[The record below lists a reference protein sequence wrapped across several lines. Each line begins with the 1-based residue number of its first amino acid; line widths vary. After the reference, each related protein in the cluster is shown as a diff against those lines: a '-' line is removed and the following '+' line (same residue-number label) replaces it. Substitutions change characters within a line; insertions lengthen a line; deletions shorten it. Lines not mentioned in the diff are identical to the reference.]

1 MLHTKRETILKGRLG
16 TNILEVGAYYA
27 MLSDMNAHCLVH
39 VLEQDKGDYIV
50 DSLYVSKPKRMFR
63 FWHNFTKVRK
73 TTAEVFQQAVD
84 CYDNSVNAILS
95 IDFDKTPVESY
106 RDTNGYY
113 FRIQGKSNN
122 RIFGRLITQFDL
134 EEVEVNPE
142 GKKIDTSEIFFEELS
157 PKVQFYSIDPKIYQK
172 VKKMYDILSHSLA
185 TLINSCL
192 E

>member
-27 MLSDMNAHCLVH
+27 MLSDMNAHCLIH

-84 CYDNSVNAILS
+84 CYDNSVKAIFS
-95 IDFDKTPVESY
+95 IDFEKTPVESY
-106 RDTNGYY
+106 RDANGYY
-113 FRIQGKSNN
+113 YRIEEKSNN
-122 RIFGRLITQFDL
+122 RIFGRLITQFNL
-134 EEVEVNPE
+134 EEIEINPE
-142 GKKIDTSEIFFEELS
+142 GRQFVSSEIFFEKLS
-157 PKVQFYSIDPKIYQK
+157 PKDRFYSIDPKIYQK
-172 VKKMYDILSHSLA
+172 VKKMYDILSHTL
-185 TLINSCL
+185 TILINSCL
-192 E
+192 K

>member
-1 MLHTKRETILKGRLG
+1 MLHTKRETILKGHLG

-50 DSLYVSKPKRMFR
+50 DSLYVSKPKRVFR
-63 FWHNFTKVRK
+63 FWHNYTKIRK

-84 CYDNSVNAILS
+84 CYENSVKAILS
-95 IDFDKTPVESY
+95 INFEKTPVESY
-106 RDTNGYY
+106 RDANGYY
-113 FRIQGKSNN
+113 YRIEENSNN
-122 RIFGRLITQFDL
+122 RIYGRLITQFNL

-142 GKKIDTSEIFFEELS
+142 SKKFVSSEIFFEELS
-157 PKVQFYSIDPKIYQK
+157 PKDRFYSIDPKIYQK
-172 VKKMYDILSHSLA
+172 VKKMYDILSQTLL

>member
-1 MLHTKRETILKGRLG
+1 MIHTKRETIQKGRLG

-50 DSLYVSKPKRMFR
+50 DFLYVSKPKRVFR
-63 FWHNFTKVRK
+63 FWHNYTKVRK

-84 CYDNSVNAILS
+84 CYDNSVKAIFS
-95 IDFDKTPVESY
+95 IDFEKTPVESY
-106 RDTNGYY
+106 RDANGYY
-113 FRIQGKSNN
+113 YRIEEKSNN

-134 EEVEVNPE
+134 EEIEINPE
-142 GKKIDTSEIFFEELS
+142 GRQFVSSEIFVEELS
-157 PKVQFYSIDPKIYQK
+157 PNDRFYSIDPKIYQK
-172 VKKMYDILSHSLA
+172 VKKMYDILFHTLA

>member
-27 MLSDMNAHCLVH
+27 MLSDMNAHCLIH

-84 CYDNSVNAILS
+84 CYDNSVKAIFS
-95 IDFDKTPVESY
+95 IDFEKTPVESY
-106 RDTNGYY
+106 RDANGYY
-113 FRIQGKSNN
+113 YRIEEKSNN
-122 RIFGRLITQFDL
+122 RIFGRLITQFNL
-134 EEVEVNPE
+134 EEIEINPE
-142 GKKIDTSEIFFEELS
+142 GRQFVSSEIFFEELS
-157 PKVQFYSIDPKIYQK
+157 PKDRFYSIDPKIYQK
-172 VKKMYDILSHSLA
+172 VKKMYDILSHTL
-185 TLINSCL
+185 TILINSCL
-192 E
+192 K

>member
-63 FWHNFTKVRK
+63 FWHNYTKVRK

-84 CYDNSVNAILS
+84 CYDNSVKAIFS
-95 IDFDKTPVESY
+95 IDFEKTLVESY
-106 RDTNGYY
+106 RDANGYY
-113 FRIQGKSNN
+113 YRIEEKSNN
-122 RIFGRLITQFDL
+122 RIFGRLITQFNL
-134 EEVEVNPE
+134 EEIEIDPE
-142 GKKIDTSEIFFEELS
+142 GRQFVSSEIFFEELS
-157 PKVQFYSIDPKIYQK
+157 PKDQFYSIDPKIYQK
-172 VKKMYDILSHSLA
+172 VKKMYDILSHTLA